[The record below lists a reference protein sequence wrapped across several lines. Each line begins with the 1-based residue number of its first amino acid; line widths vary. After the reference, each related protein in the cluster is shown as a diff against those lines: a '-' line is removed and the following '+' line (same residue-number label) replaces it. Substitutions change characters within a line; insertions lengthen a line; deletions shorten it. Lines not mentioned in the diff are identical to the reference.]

1 MPVIGQQPATEQRH
15 EPHRRDRS
23 RQPDRRRDRPH
34 PPSHRRRRTAAAD
47 RRAVEAAPAPAL
59 DSTALDRLAA
69 RFGTDTGTAV
79 PWMYR

>member
-1 MPVIGQQPATEQRH
+1 MNRTAETEAANRIAA
-15 EPHRRDRS
+15 EIARI
-23 RQPDRRRDRPH
+23 
-34 PPSHRRRRTAAAD
+34 RRRTAAAD